1 MARERSELI
10 ARAQVAL
17 RESLAPRLASS
28 PLAEMEDWVRTG
40 SPPSAAAL
48 RARGLSG
55 PGAGDL
61 PDAHALRDVR
71 KAFRRVWGFS
81 IPCREAVEALRAL
94 DTPLVE
100 IGAGSGYW
108 TALLRAAGL
117 DVIATDLESE
127 GEGPY
132 GSGLGRHAAVEA
144 LGGAQAVAA
153 YPDRDVFCSWPTE
166 GGEWCAQAVR
176 GIAVGR
182 AFALIG
188 DPSGG
193 VTGTPSLHEA
203 LAVDFETEM
212 VVEIPQFPRVDDRLT
227 IHRRVR

>member
-1 MARERSELI
+1 MAADRAELI
-10 ARAQVAL
+10 AKAQAVL
-17 RESLAPRLASS
+17 RESLAPRLAAS
-28 PLAEMEDWVRTG
+28 PLADMAQWVATG
-40 SPPSAAAL
+40 SPAPAAAL
-48 RARGLSG
+48 RAQGLTG
-55 PGAGDL
+55 PAAGDG
-61 PDAHALRDVR
+61 PDAHSLREVR

-94 DTPLVE
+94 GHPLVE

-117 DVIATDLESE
+117 DVVATDLESE

-144 LGGAQAVAA
+144 LGGPEAVAA

-166 GGEWCAQAVR
+166 GGAWCAQAVG
-176 GIAVGR
+176 GIAIGR

-193 VTGTPSLHEA
+193 VTGTPGLHEL
-203 LAVDFETEM
+203 LADRFETVA

-227 IHRRVR
+227 IYRRVR